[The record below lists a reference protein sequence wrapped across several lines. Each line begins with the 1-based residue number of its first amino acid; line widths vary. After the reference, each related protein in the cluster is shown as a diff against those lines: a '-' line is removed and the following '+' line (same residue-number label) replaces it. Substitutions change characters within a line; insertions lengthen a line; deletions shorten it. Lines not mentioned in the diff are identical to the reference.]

1 MKIGILPLGRPTF
14 DVPYAN
20 EKLAAMLEALS
31 ATGQKIVGP
40 KELLFD
46 AENTKAAIGQLQA
59 ESIDQLLLLQ
69 VTFTDASMTVEAA
82 NAFDVPISI
91 WAVPEPRIG
100 GRLRL
105 NAFCGLNLASHA
117 LGLNGRDFSWL
128 YRDPENDPISDLHA
142 LFGGQRINKRM
153 DSQPSADFSSKEG
166 GLIAERVHGKRIAR
180 IGERPLGFDTC
191 DYSKVEMMDLAGV
204 SVDEMSLEDLF
215 ETASAASDEDAA
227 DVMQIATETMNGLSE
242 VNQEELD
249 KSLRLKVALD
259 EIRQRGSYDA
269 FAIRCW
275 PETFTEY
282 GGAIC
287 GPASIMGEARVP
299 CACEADVYGA
309 LTQLVLQ
316 EAARAPVFLTDLV
329 DIDVED
335 NTGVVWHCGQA
346 PISMRDPEIQATATV
361 HTNRKMPL
369 LYEFPLREGRVT
381 FVRIS
386 QAFGKP
392 KMILAG
398 GEMLKRPMA
407 FTGTSGVV
415 RFDNAAKPTLDNI
428 ISSGLEHHL
437 ALAYGE
443 HRPLLR
449 ATAAAMNLPILE
461 L

>member
-20 EKLAAMLEALS
+20 EKLAAMLAALD
-31 ATGQKIVGP
+31 ATGHDIVGP
-40 KELLFD
+40 VELLFD
-46 AENTKAAIGQLQA
+46 GEETIAAIEQLQT
-59 ESIDQLLLLQ
+59 ENIEQLLLLQ

-91 WAVPEPRIG
+91 WAVPELRIG

-117 LGLNGRDFSWL
+117 LGLNGREFSWL
-128 YRDPENDPISDLHA
+128 YINPESDPVSELHA
-142 LFGGQRINKRM
+142 LFGGMRISGRTDGQPSTEFASEQGAEITQRIN
-153 DSQPSADFSSKEG
+153 
-166 GLIAERVHGKRIAR
+166 GKRIAR

-191 DYSKVEMMDLAGV
+191 DYSKDEMMDLSGV
-204 SVDEMSLEDLF
+204 SVDEMTLDDLF
-215 ETASAASDEDAA
+215 DAASAASTVDTTK
-227 DVMQIATETMNGLSE
+227 VMQVATDTLDGLDA

-259 EIRQRGSYDA
+259 GIRQNGGYDA

-282 GGAIC
+282 GGAVC

-316 EAARAPVFLTDLV
+316 EVAQAPVFLTDLV
-329 DIDVED
+329 DMDVED

-346 PISMRDPEIQATATV
+346 PISMRDPDYQATATI

-369 LYEFPLREGRVT
+369 LYEFPLREGQVT

-386 QAFGKP
+386 QAFGEP

-398 GEMLKRPMA
+398 GQMLKRPMS

-415 RFDNAAKPTLDNI
+415 QFDNDAKSTLENI
-428 ISSGLEHHL
+428 MSSGLEHHL

>member
-20 EKLAAMLEALS
+20 EKLAVMLTALKQ
-31 ATGQKIVGP
+31 TGHNIVGP
-40 KELLFD
+40 TDLLFK
-46 AENTKAAIGQLQA
+46 AEDTKAAIEQLLA
-59 ESIDQLLLLQ
+59 ENIDQLLVLQ
-69 VTFTDASMTVEAA
+69 VTFTDASMTVETA

-117 LGLNGRDFSWL
+117 LGLNGREFSWL
-128 YRDPENDPISDLHA
+128 YKDPENAPIDDLHA
-142 LFGGQRINKRM
+142 LFDGQRISGRVGG
-153 DSQPSADFSSKEG
+153 QPSTEFASEHG
-166 GLIAERVHGKRIAR
+166 AAVAERVHGKRIAR
-180 IGERPLGFDTC
+180 IGEPPSGFDTC
-191 DYSKVEMMDLAGV
+191 DYSKDQMMNLSGV

-215 ETASAASDEDAA
+215 DTASAASSDETAIVMRAA
-227 DVMQIATETMNGLSE
+227 TDVLDGLGE

-259 EIRQRGSYDA
+259 EIRESGNYDA

-282 GGAIC
+282 GGAVC
-287 GPASIMGEARVP
+287 GPASMLGEARVP

-316 EAARAPVFLTDLV
+316 EVAQAPVFLTDLV
-329 DIDVED
+329 DMDAED

-346 PISMRDPEIQATATV
+346 PISMRDPDIQATATI

-386 QAFGKP
+386 QAFGES

-398 GEMLKRPMA
+398 GQMLKRPMA

-415 RFDNAAKPTLDNI
+415 RFDNDAKITLENI

-449 ATAAAMNLPILE
+449 ATAAAMNLPVLE

>member
-14 DVPYAN
+14 DVPYAE
-20 EKLAAMLEALS
+20 EKLAAMLAALR
-31 ATGQKIVGP
+31 ATGHEIVGP
-40 KELLFD
+40 DTLLFD
-46 AENTKAAIGQLQA
+46 AAQTKAEIAHLQEA
-59 ESIDQLLLLQ
+59 NIDQLLLLQ

-82 NAFDVPISI
+82 NAFDMPLSI

-117 LGLNGRDFSWL
+117 LGLAGRAFSWL
-128 YRDPENDPISDLHA
+128 YVEPEQANAADLHA
-142 LFGGQRINKRM
+142 LFEGKRRAGRIEG
-153 DSQPSADFSSKEG
+153 QPSSQFATARGVE
-166 GLIAERVHGKRIAR
+166 IAARVNGKRIAR
-180 IGERPLGFDTC
+180 IGERPTGFDTC
-191 DYSKVEMMDLAGV
+191 DYSKEEMSTLAGV
-204 SVDEMSLEDLF
+204 SVDELSLDELF
-215 ETASAASDEDAA
+215 DSARAASPEETAR
-227 DVMQIATETMNGLSE
+227 VMQTANAALEGLE
-242 VNQEELD
+242 AVNQDELD

-259 EIRQRGSYDA
+259 NIRQSGGYDA

-282 GGAIC
+282 GGAVC

-316 EAARAPVFLTDLV
+316 EAAQAPVFLTDLV
-329 DIDVED
+329 DMDIAD
-335 NTGVVWHCGQA
+335 NSGVVWHCGQA
-346 PISMRDPEIQATATV
+346 PISMRAPEQQAVATI

-381 FVRIS
+381 LVRIS
-386 QAFGKP
+386 QAFGHP

-398 GEMLKRPMA
+398 GKMLKRSMSY
-407 FTGTSGVV
+407 TGTSGVV
-415 RFDNAAKPTLDNI
+415 RFDRDAGAVLQDI
-428 ISSGLEHHL
+428 IGSGLEHHL

-443 HRPLLR
+443 HRPALR
-449 ATAAAMNLPILE
+449 AVAAAMNLPILE